1 MQNWIVSN
9 PSVSKEV
16 QNILETIFIFCIME
30 NQYLGLELVAGKT
43 GHDFDNKSDPD
54 IDFYR
59 YNINFSLNR
68 VKF

>member
-1 MQNWIVSN
+1 
-9 PSVSKEV
+9 
-16 QNILETIFIFCIME
+16 ME
-30 NQYLGLELVAGKT
+30 NQYLGLELVAGKGYVSPTGTNDLIIFMNIGVPGKT

-59 YNINFSLNR
+59 YNINFSLSR